1 MEFKELIT
9 DYSKHVESV
18 NNLSE
23 EQFNNIRDKLNLEKL
38 PIYIKPVSDSDLQP
52 GIKIY
57 VGENNPRN
65 FSEKKTWHIYNITY
79 VRSGVV
85 FYTRDNN
92 KKENYF
98 IIDCTARKWM
108 FPMKVNIGNNS
119 NERIEIVC
127 DCPKVK
133 LISNQ

>member
-1 MEFKELIT
+1 MEFKELIA
-9 DYSKHVESV
+9 DYSNQAKAV

-23 EQFNNIRDKLNLEKL
+23 EQFNNIKSRFDIRKF
-38 PIYIKPVSDSDLQP
+38 PIHIRPVDDSDLQP

-57 VGENNPRN
+57 AGENNPRN
-65 FSEKKTWHIYNITY
+65 FLEKKTWHVYNITY

-98 IIDCTARKWM
+98 IIDCTARRWM

-133 LISNQ
+133 LINNQ